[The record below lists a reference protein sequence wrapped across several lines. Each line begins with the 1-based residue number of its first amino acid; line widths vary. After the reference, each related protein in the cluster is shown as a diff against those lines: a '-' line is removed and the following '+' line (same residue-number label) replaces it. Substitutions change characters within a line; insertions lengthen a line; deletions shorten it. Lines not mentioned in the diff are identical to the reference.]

1 MESVDLAAIQF
12 PADLKIRGA
21 NGAPDACRSSWG
33 LALRA
38 LNRFEKRTDPTS
50 VRLHAG
56 LISARLFT

>member
-1 MESVDLAAIQF
+1 MESVDLAAMPF
-12 PADLKIRGA
+12 PADLKSGQA
-21 NGAPDACRSSWG
+21 NGARGVCRSGWG

-56 LISARLFT
+56 LILARLFT